1 MKRVN
6 LMEHPVDMTEL
17 LTLVQTGPVV
27 LVAPDGK
34 EYLVAEADD
43 FEQEVEQ
50 LRASVAFQAF
60 LDARRAQHRPR
71 RTLAEVAHEVDTEL
85 ATQSSLPLSET

>member
-17 LTLVQTGPVV
+17 LTLVQEGPVV

-60 LDARRAQHRPR
+60 LDERRAHRHPR
-71 RTLAEVAHEVDTEL
+71 RTLAEVAREVEAEL
-85 ATQSSLPLSET
+85 AAQSSPSPSDT